1 MAQKSRNRRRL
12 WALAVLSGLW
22 LLFVLY
28 LDIKYEKF
36 PDVLLGGIKILLF
49 FYMVLLLLWLAMQLS
64 RRIVATMRR
73 AIGKV

>member
-1 MAQKSRNRRRL
+1 MAQKLRNRRRL

-49 FYMVLLLLWLAMQLS
+49 FCIVLLLLWLAMQLS
-64 RRIVATMRR
+64 KRIVATVRR
-73 AIGKV
+73 AIGNE

>member
-49 FYMVLLLLWLAMQLS
+49 CYMVLLLLWLAMQLS

-73 AIGKV
+73 AIGKE

>member
-49 FYMVLLLLWLAMQLS
+49 CYMVLLLLWLAMQLS

-73 AIGKV
+73 AIGNE